1 LDAHIQK
8 KFLRKIMFVWNVR
21 RFLHVRPFAF
31 TSMLDGTFAAFVR
44 A

>member
-1 LDAHIQK
+1 MLHS
-8 KFLRKIMFVWNVR
+8 FLQVLLIA
-21 RFLHVRPFAF
+21 L

>member
-1 LDAHIQK
+1 
-8 KFLRKIMFVWNVR
+8 MFVSILHS
-21 RFLHVRPFAF
+21 FLQVLLIAL